1 MVEKSSDLKEI
12 KQKWRTFIENYE
24 RKVRQEIRDNKDA
37 EMFCKNCKRFILAE
51 DCKVKDL
58 WESET
63 CNQNKHLNKVVHVC
77 SLHYKTLY
85 QI

>member
-1 MVEKSSDLKEI
+1 MMQIIQQKNKSLFKI
-12 KQKWRTFIENYE
+12 YI
-24 RKVRQEIRDNKDA
+24 VA
-37 EMFCKNCKRFILAE
+37 LE

-63 CNQNKHLNKVVHVC
+63 CNQNKQFNNIVHVC
-77 SLHYKTLY
+77 SLLYKTLY